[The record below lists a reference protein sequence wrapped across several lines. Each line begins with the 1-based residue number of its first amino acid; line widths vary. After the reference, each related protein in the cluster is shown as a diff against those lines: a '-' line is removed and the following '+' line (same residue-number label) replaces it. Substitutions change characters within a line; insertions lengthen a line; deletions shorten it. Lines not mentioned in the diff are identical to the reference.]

1 MFVLTG
7 LGGARVPLQFTGTAF
22 QRALRATPG
31 GMGVDPYE
39 NIVRREHGVPS
50 ILLSCS
56 LLTASAIGLALLGHS
71 SLPQTVSLT
80 FGSVR
85 GNGTPD

>member
-1 MFVLTG
+1 
-7 LGGARVPLQFTGTAF
+7 
-22 QRALRATPG
+22 
-31 GMGVDPYE
+31 MGVDLYE

-71 SLPQTVSLT
+71 SLPQTVSLI
-80 FGSVR
+80 FGSVQR
-85 GNGTPD
+85 DGAPD